1 MVEIWCDN
9 PRLAAQSVKG
19 TGGVSRINVYGDRLH
34 IMIDDDT
41 AIAGIIAMMK
51 EAKLGVKDY
60 RRVLPSIEDV
70 FISMVE
76 SKGTSGK

>member
-1 MVEIWCDN
+1 
-9 PRLAAQSVKG
+9 
-19 TGGVSRINVYGDRLH
+19 
-34 IMIDDDT
+34 
-41 AIAGIIAMMK
+41 
-51 EAKLGVKDY
+51 VKDY